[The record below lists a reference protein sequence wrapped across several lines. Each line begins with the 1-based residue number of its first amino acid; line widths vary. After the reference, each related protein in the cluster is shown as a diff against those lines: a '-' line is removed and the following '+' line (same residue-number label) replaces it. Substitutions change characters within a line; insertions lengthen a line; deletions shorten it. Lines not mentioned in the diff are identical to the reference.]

1 MTAGMG
7 TISHVARRR
16 RATVPRSAAG
26 APGMRWAWSTCGAV
40 AMAILAT
47 NGLMA
52 QGTPVG
58 PDTSRFDV
66 LVLGGSVIDGSGRAA
81 QRLDVGIRGDRIVAM
96 APALARTR
104 ATSVIDAA
112 GRVVSP
118 GFIDLHAHL
127 EPLLQMPLAESA
139 LRQGVT
145 LAVGGP
151 DGGSPLPLAPYMDS
165 VRRATTG
172 INVAYLIGHNDVR
185 RTVMGMSDQAPTAAQ
200 LARMQA
206 LVRQAM
212 QDGAFG
218 LSTGLLYL
226 PGTYSTVDEVVAL
239 AQVASDAGG
248 IYTSHLRKE
257 GIGLLDGVGE
267 ALEIGRRAKIPV
279 VLTHHKAVGQVMW
292 GKSTVT
298 LAMVDSARKAG
309 TDVMID
315 QYPYT
320 ATHTGIGVL
329 VPSWAMAGGNAEF
342 EKRLANPVL
351 KDSITRGI
359 VFNILND
366 RGGGDLSRVQ
376 FSRVSWDK
384 SLEGKTLKDW
394 ATRRNLAPT
403 PENGAALVLEA
414 MLKGGANAIYHVL
427 DEADVRRI
435 MVHPQTMIASDGR
448 LSQPGDG
455 HPHPRAYGTFPR
467 VLGEYVRN
475 QQLLPL
481 EMAVHKMT
489 EMPAKRLGLSD
500 RGVLRVGAVADV
512 VIFNAATV
520 KDQSTFT
527 APHQYPTGIETVIVN
542 GKVAVRNGAATGV
555 RAGQVL
561 RHRSVRTPDATKR

>member
-1 MTAGMG
+1 VRFAA
-7 TISHVARRR
+7 VPLWL
-16 RATVPRSAAG
+16 ATLSSAA
-26 APGMRWAWSTCGAV
+26 
-40 AMAILAT
+40 LQ
-47 NGLMA
+47 A
-52 QGTPVG
+52 QNTPTSR
-58 PDTSRFDV
+58 DTSRLDV
-66 LVLGGSVIDGSGRAA
+66 LIVGGSVLDGTGRAA

-96 APALARTR
+96 APALARDR
-104 ATSVIDAA
+104 ATTVLDAT

-127 EPLLQMPLAESA
+127 EPLLQLPLAASA

-145 LAVGGP
+145 LALGGP
-151 DGGSPLPLAPYMDS
+151 DGGSPLPLAPYTDS
-165 VRRATTG
+165 VRAARPG
-172 INVAYLIGHNDVR
+172 INVAYLVGHNDVR
-185 RTVMGMSDQAPTAAQ
+185 RAVMGMSDKAPTAAE

-239 AQVASDAGG
+239 AQVAAEAGG

-292 GKSTVT
+292 GKSAVT

-342 EKRLANPVL
+342 ARRLANPVL

-414 MLKGGANAIYHVL
+414 MQNGGANAIYHVL
-427 DEADVRRI
+427 DEQDVRRI

-467 VLGEYVRN
+467 VLGEYVRA

-481 EMAVHKMT
+481 ATAVHKMT
-489 EMPAKRLGLSD
+489 GMPAQRLGLRD
-500 RGVLRVGAVADV
+500 RGVLRVGAMADV
-512 VIFNAATV
+512 VVFNANTV

-527 APHQYPTGIETVIVN
+527 EPHQYPSGIETVIVN
-542 GKVAVRNGAATGV
+542 GSVAVRGGVATGV
-555 RAGQVL
+555 RAGRVL
-561 RHRSVRTPDATKR
+561 LSKE